1 MWTQIGISV
10 IFLFVLSVL
19 APGAGAE
26 MLAPAPVGD
35 PAMVKG
41 TIGWADERG
50 VDVVLKNGQRLVIP
64 LTINVR
70 HVLMTPPRSI
80 KAYYTRTL
88 DGDVVNLIVVEDL
101 QPGSGG

>member
-1 MWTQIGISV
+1 MWTRIGISFGV
-10 IFLFVLSVL
+10 LFVVSAL
-19 APGAGAE
+19 APIAGAE

-35 PAMVKG
+35 QAMVNG
-41 TIGWADERG
+41 TIGWADARG
-50 VDVVLKNGQRLVIP
+50 VDVVLKNGQRLMVP
-64 LTINVR
+64 LTVNVR

-88 DGDVVNLIVVEDL
+88 DGDVVNLILVEDL

>member
-1 MWTQIGISV
+1 MWTRIGISV
-10 IFLFVLSVL
+10 SFLFVMSAF
-19 APGAGAE
+19 APVAGAD
-26 MLAPAPVGD
+26 MFAPAPVGD
-35 PAMVKG
+35 PAIVKG

-50 VDVVLKNGQRLVIP
+50 VDVVLKDGQRLVIP